1 MAAPKTFHGA
11 RALVYRAGPTGS
23 KLMGTFSS
31 FGYGLSYDVSPV
43 PILGRHS
50 VAELVYTGSEP
61 VRCTATGWR
70 VVGNGPHVAASM
82 PHLGDLL
89 TADYIELSVVD
100 RQDPTVVIAHIKSVR
115 PESYST
121 TISAKSLTEVTHSFI
136 GILVDDESGTNNEAA
151 IAADITT

>member
-11 RALVYRAGPTGS
+11 RALVYQAGPTGT
-23 KLMGTFSS
+23 KLMGTFNTFS
-31 FGYGLSYDVSPV
+31 YGLNYDVAPV

-61 VRCTATGWR
+61 VRCSATGWR
-70 VVGNGPHVAASM
+70 VPGNGPHVSGAM
-82 PHLGDLL
+82 PHLGQLL

-100 RQDPTVVIAHIKSVR
+100 RQDPRVIIAHIKSVR

-121 TISAKSLTEVTHSFI
+121 TIATKSLTEVTHTFV
-136 GILVDDESGTNNEAA
+136 GILVDDESGDNIEAPL
-151 IAADITT
+151 AADIS